1 MDNMAHAEAEQA
13 PRPLAPF
20 FTIWTGQ
27 AISLFGSEL
36 VQFALVWWLTERTGS
51 ATVLAF
57 ATMMA
62 LLPQVFLSPFA
73 GALVDRWP
81 RRKVL
86 IIADSVIALASVVL
100 AILFHL
106 ELVRVWHVYAIMF
119 VRSAA
124 GAFHWPAMQAST
136 PLMVPEKHLSRVAG
150 LNQAL
155 YGATGIAMPPLGAL
169 LLRLLPVH
177 AILGID
183 VGTAL
188 LAIVPLLFIAV
199 PQPPVTDRSPRT
211 SGPLAV
217 LADMREG
224 LRFVLGWR
232 GLVLIMGMATLLN
245 FLFNPA
251 FALLPILVTDHFGGG
266 PLQLAWLQSAWG
278 LGMLAGGLTLS
289 VWGGFKRRIVTA
301 MLALVLQGIGI
312 LIVGFAPA
320 TALLLAIAALFFA
333 GFMNPILNGS
343 FHAAMQA
350 IVPPQMQG
358 RFFTL
363 VISASAAM
371 SPLGLAIAG
380 PVSDALSI
388 QAWFVFGGVAC
399 ILMGAGMFF
408 VPAVMQIEE
417 NRYPRAVD
425 L

>member
-1 MDNMAHAEAEQA
+1 
-13 PRPLAPF
+13 LAPF

-62 LLPQVFLSPFA
+62 LLPQIFLSPFA
-73 GALVDRWP
+73 GVLVDRWP
-81 RRKVL
+81 RRRVM

-100 AILFHL
+100 AVLFRL
-106 ELVRVWHVYAIMF
+106 ELVRIWHVYAIMF
-119 VRSAA
+119 IRSAA

-136 PLMVPEKHLSRVAG
+136 PLMVPERHLSRVAG

-188 LAIVPLLFIAV
+188 LAIVPLWFIAV
-199 PQPPVTDRSPRT
+199 PQPPLTDRSPRA

-217 LADMREG
+217 LADLRDG

-251 FALLPILVTDHFGGG
+251 FALLPILVTDHFRGG

-312 LIVGFAPA
+312 LIVGFTPA
-320 TALLLAIAALFFA
+320 TALQLAIGALFFA
-333 GFMNPILNGS
+333 GFMNPIVNGS
-343 FHAAMQA
+343 FNAGMQA

-388 QAWFVFGGVAC
+388 QAWFVFAGVAST
-399 ILMGAGMFF
+399 LMGAAMFSI
-408 VPAVMQIEE
+408 PAVMQIEDKRVTGE
-417 NRYPRAVD
+417 R
-425 L
+425 